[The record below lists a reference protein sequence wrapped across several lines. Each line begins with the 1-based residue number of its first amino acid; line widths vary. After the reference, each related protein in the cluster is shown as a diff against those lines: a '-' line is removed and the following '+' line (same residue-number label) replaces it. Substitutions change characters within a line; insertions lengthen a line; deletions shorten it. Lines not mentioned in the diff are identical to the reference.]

1 MDIGYKTMN
10 DAERIQLL
18 ERLFVEVLA
27 NVQEDFPVDQWSHHL
42 KDAMEDAYEY
52 FSGEKK

>member
-27 NVQEDFPVDQWSHHL
+27 NVQEDFPVDQWSRHL
-42 KDAMEDAYEY
+42 EDSVRDAYEY
-52 FSGEKK
+52 LSGEKR

>member
-27 NVQEDFPVDQWSHHL
+27 NVQEDFPVDQWSRHL
-42 KDAMEDAYEY
+42 EDAMKDAYDY